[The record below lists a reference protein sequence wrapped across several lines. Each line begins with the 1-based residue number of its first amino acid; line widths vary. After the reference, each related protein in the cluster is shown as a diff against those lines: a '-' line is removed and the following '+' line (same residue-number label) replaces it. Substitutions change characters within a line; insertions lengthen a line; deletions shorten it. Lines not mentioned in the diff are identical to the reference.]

1 MTTALGLGSG
11 ALTTASFVP
20 QVVRAARTGRSAD
33 LSWVWLLMLLTGF
46 VGWLAYGLLTTNV
59 SIIVTNSVTLVL
71 ASALVVIKARHHLA
85 VQR

>member
-33 LSWVWLLMLLTGF
+33 LSWVWLLMLLVGF
-46 VGWLAYGLLTTNV
+46 VGWLSYGLLTTNL

-71 ASALVVIKARHHLA
+71 AGALVAIKVRHHLA
-85 VQR
+85 MTR